1 MTLAQNIFRP
11 LRTLDTSTLY
21 LRPISLTTRLEV
33 VGWWEARRPAFNLM
47 VGIVGLISCTVI
59 GAVILGAFF
68 LFDVDLFPEPLSIL
82 MIPVYGFLANVCYT
96 GGWIA
101 EIFVRTIRPQ
111 DSERLAIAAFKLGL
125 QLSLIL
131 TAMPGAL
138 ALVFG
143 IVGLVGRL
151 MGVIHKDPL

>member
-1 MTLAQNIFRP
+1 MTLARNIWKP

-21 LRPISLTTRLEV
+21 LRPISPTTSLEV

-47 VGIVGLISCTVI
+47 VGVVGLVSCMVI

-82 MIPVYGFLANVCYT
+82 LILVYGFMANVCYT

-101 EIFVRTIRPQ
+101 EIFVRRIWPQ
-111 DSERLAIAAFKLGL
+111 EGERLALATFKLGL

-131 TAMPGAL
+131 TAAPGAL

-151 MGVIHKDPL
+151 MGVIHKAPL